1 MAPRRKTN
9 LSRRS
14 RHAEQER
21 RRLSNMTEEERISVR
36 ERNRLATDL
45 VRYQRNG
52 CERVRIAGTR
62 TQRTADLNLQ
72 YHRLAFRYNPA
83 IDYSSSRNV
92 VIGQMSHV
100 CTYCQALKFNNE
112 TKGMCCAGGKIKF
125 PHLEAP
131 PEPLKT
137 LLAGSTAESKHFLSN
152 IRKYNSCFQMT
163 SFGAEIVTAQF
174 MPTFKIK
181 GQIYHK
187 AGSLL
192 PFKDSDH
199 KFLQMYFI
207 GDDKDEIDARYGIHT
222 SLRRSIISQ
231 LQELLHE
238 RNNLVQFFKIAI
250 DMMPSDTHKIVIHA
264 DKTPVGEHVRRYNA
278 PTINEVAIVMVGDQF
293 QPRDIV
299 LHRRND
305 QLINVG
311 ETHRCYDALQYPIIF
326 WDGADGYHF
335 NVKMVNPVNGAEIN
349 KKCSAMNFYTYRL
362 MIRRNED
369 NYIMKYR
376 QLFHQ

>member
-9 LSRRS
+9 LSRCS

-36 ERNRLATDL
+36 ERNRLGIIQRRHTEPAERRSARLEDARLRTQQSRSAATDL

-112 TKGMCCAGGKIKF
+112 TKGMCCAGGKIKL

-207 GDDKDEIDARYGIHT
+207 GDDKDEIDARYRIHT

-238 RNNLVQFFKIAI
+238 RNNLVQLFKIAI

-264 DKTPVGEHVRRYNA
+264 DKTSVGEHVRRYNA
-278 PTINEVAIVMVGDQF
+278 PTINEVAIVMVGGGRGSMGI
-293 QPRDIV
+293 PR
-299 LHRRND
+299 
-305 QLINVG
+305 
-311 ETHRCYDALQYPIIF
+311 
-326 WDGADGYHF
+326 HF
-335 NVKMVNPVNGAEIN
+335 VTGSPS
-349 KKCSAMNFYTYRL
+349 KKR
-362 MIRRNED
+362 
-369 NYIMKYR
+369 
-376 QLFHQ
+376 